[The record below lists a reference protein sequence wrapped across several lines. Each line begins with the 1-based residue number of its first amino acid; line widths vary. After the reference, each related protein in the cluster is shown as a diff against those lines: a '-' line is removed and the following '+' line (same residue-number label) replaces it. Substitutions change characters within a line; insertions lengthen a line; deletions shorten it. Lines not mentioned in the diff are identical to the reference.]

1 MLRRHQRS
9 HAATRKHRRGS
20 AGGRA
25 ERAPSWEQELIMGFS
40 EFLGNAKI
48 VTALRGALR
57 NNRVPQALLFTGPRG
72 VGKVTLARMFAQTA
86 NCESLADDFCG
97 ECSTCLRIAELADPQ
112 RLIEQGLV
120 ERGESADAAM
130 VERTPLILQTH
141 PDVWLL
147 VPDPV
152 RLKTPVARP
161 LLRVGQLRAVQRA
174 AYFQPM
180 GRRRVFILDGAET
193 MRWDVANVFLKIL
206 EEPPGSATLILTA
219 PSPYA
224 LLPTIVSRCLQFHF
238 APLPQAAVEKIL
250 KEKTDRKP
258 AEIKLAAQ
266 LAEGSPGLA
275 IEMHVDAAA
284 QRRRNAL
291 RILER
296 AAQGQGFAQLFSDT
310 SALAKDRD
318 SSFEDH
324 IGVFYGLLTDL
335 LELTSKVKEP
345 VLRNAPLAN
354 ELESLGKSVDTAW
367 VLRAIAGFDELY
379 AGARRNL
386 NRQLGLDA
394 LAASL
399 APVLSRASELRA

>member
-1 MLRRHQRS
+1 
-9 HAATRKHRRGS
+9 
-20 AGGRA
+20 
-25 ERAPSWEQELIMGFS
+25 MGFQ
-40 EFLGNAKI
+40 EFVGNERI
-48 VTALRGALR
+48 VAALRGALR
-57 NNRVPQALLFTGPRG
+57 AKRVPHALLFTGPRG
-72 VGKVTLARMFAQTA
+72 VGKFTLARMFAQAA
-86 NCESLADDFCG
+86 NCERLIDNFCG
-97 ECSTCLRIAELADPQ
+97 ECVTCQRISQLANPQ
-112 RLIEQGLV
+112 TLIEQGLI
-120 ERGESADAAM
+120 ERGESADAAT
-130 VERTPLILQTH
+130 VERVPLILQSH
-141 PDVWLL
+141 PDVWAL

-152 RLKTPVARP
+152 RLKNPVARP
-161 LLRVGQLRAVQRA
+161 MLRVGQLRAVQRA

-180 GRRRVFILDGAET
+180 GRRRVFVLDGAET

-238 APLPQAAVEKIL
+238 APLPQPAVEKIL
-250 KEKTDRKP
+250 KEKTNRKP

-275 IEMHVDAAA
+275 IEMDVDAAA
-284 QRRRNAL
+284 QRRRSAL

-310 SALAKDRD
+310 SAPAKDRD
-318 SSFEDH
+318 FSFEEQL
-324 IGVFYGLLTDL
+324 GVFYGLLTDL
-335 LELTSKVKEP
+335 LEITSKVKEP
-345 VLRNAPLAN
+345 ILRNVPLAK
-354 ELESLGKSVDTAW
+354 ELQSLGKSVDSAW
-367 VLRAIAGFDELY
+367 VLRTIAGFDEIY

-399 APVLSRASELRA
+399 SASVLRPSAPALDQHR

>member
-1 MLRRHQRS
+1 
-9 HAATRKHRRGS
+9 
-20 AGGRA
+20 
-25 ERAPSWEQELIMGFS
+25 MGLS
-40 EFLGNAKI
+40 EFLGNERI
-48 VTALRGALR
+48 VAALRGALR
-57 NNRVPQALLFTGPRG
+57 TNRVPHALLFTGPRG
-72 VGKVTLARMFAQTA
+72 VGKFTLARMFAQAT
-86 NCESLADDFCG
+86 NCERLTDDFCG
-97 ECSTCLRIAELADPQ
+97 ECATCQRISQLANPQ
-112 RLIEQGLV
+112 TLLEQGLV
-120 ERGESADAAM
+120 ERGESADAAT
-130 VERTPLILQTH
+130 VERVPLILQSH
-141 PDVWLL
+141 PDVWAL

-152 RLKTPVARP
+152 RLKSPVTRP
-161 LLRVGQLRAVQRA
+161 MLRVGQLRAVQRA

-238 APLPQAAVEKIL
+238 APLPQSSVEKIL
-250 KEKTDRKP
+250 KEKTARKP

-275 IEMHVDAAA
+275 IEMDVDATS
-284 QRRRNAL
+284 RRRKTAL

-296 AAQGQGFAQLFSDT
+296 AAHGQGFAQLFSDT

-318 SSFEDH
+318 SSFEDQ

-335 LELTSKVKEP
+335 LEITSKLKEP
-345 VLRNAPLAN
+345 ALRNVPLTK
-354 ELESLGKSVDTAW
+354 ELQSLAKSFDSAW

-394 LAASL
+394 LSASL
-399 APVLSRASELRA
+399 SPAVSQPSAPATDKL

>member
-1 MLRRHQRS
+1 
-9 HAATRKHRRGS
+9 
-20 AGGRA
+20 
-25 ERAPSWEQELIMGFS
+25 MGLS
-40 EFLGNAKI
+40 EFLGNERI

-57 NNRVPQALLFTGPRG
+57 TGRVPHALLVTGPRG
-72 VGKVTLARMFAQTA
+72 GGKFPLARMFAQAA
-86 NCESLADDFCG
+86 NCERLTDDFCG
-97 ECSTCLRIAELADPQ
+97 ECATCQRVSLLADPQ
-112 RLIEQGLV
+112 ALLEQGLA
-120 ERGESADAAM
+120 ERGESADAAT
-130 VERTPLILQTH
+130 VERVPLILQSH
-141 PDVWLL
+141 PEGGVM

-152 RLKTPVARP
+152 RLKSPVVRP
-161 LLRVGQLRAVQRA
+161 VLRIGQLRAVQRA

-238 APLPQAAVEKIL
+238 APLPQSAVEKIL

-275 IEMHVDAAA
+275 IEMDVNAAA
-284 QRRRNAL
+284 ERRKSAL
-291 RILER
+291 QILER
-296 AAQGQGFAQLFSDT
+296 AAQGPGFGQLFTAT

-318 SSFEDH
+318 SSFEDQ

-345 VLRNAPLAN
+345 VLRNAPLAK
-354 ELESLGKSVDTAW
+354 ELDSLSKSVDSAW
-367 VLRAIAGFDELY
+367 VLRAITGFDELY
-379 AGARRNL
+379 DKTAR
-386 NRQLGLDA
+386 QQTHTH
-394 LAASL
+394 
-399 APVLSRASELRA
+399 

>member
-1 MLRRHQRS
+1 
-9 HAATRKHRRGS
+9 
-20 AGGRA
+20 
-25 ERAPSWEQELIMGFS
+25 MGLS
-40 EFLGNAKI
+40 EFLGNERI

-57 NNRVPQALLFTGPRG
+57 SKRVPHALLFTGPRG
-72 VGKVTLARMFAQTA
+72 VGKFTLARMFAQAA
-86 NCESLADDFCG
+86 NCERLTDDFCG
-97 ECSTCLRIAELADPQ
+97 ECATCQRISQLADPQ
-112 RLIEQGLV
+112 TLLEQGLV
-120 ERGESADAAM
+120 ERGESADAAT
-130 VERTPLILQTH
+130 VERVPLILQSH
-141 PDVWLL
+141 PDVWAL

-152 RLKTPVARP
+152 RLKSPVARP
-161 LLRVGQLRAVQRA
+161 MLRVGQLRAVQRA

-180 GRRRVFILDGAET
+180 GRRRVFILDSAET

-206 EEPPGSATLILTA
+206 EEPPGSAMLILTA

-238 APLPQAAVEKIL
+238 APLPQASVEIIL
-250 KEKTDRKP
+250 KEKTNRKP

-275 IEMHVDAAA
+275 IEMDVHAAT
-284 QRRRNAL
+284 QRHRSAL

-310 SALAKDRD
+310 AALAKDRD
-318 SSFEDH
+318 SSFEDQ

-335 LELTSKVKEP
+335 LEITSKLKDP
-345 VLRNAPLAN
+345 LLRNAPLAK
-354 ELESLGKSVDTAW
+354 ELESLAESVDSAW
-367 VLRAIAGFDELY
+367 VLRAIAGFDELH

-399 APVLSRASELRA
+399 APALSPASALRP

>member
-1 MLRRHQRS
+1 
-9 HAATRKHRRGS
+9 
-20 AGGRA
+20 
-25 ERAPSWEQELIMGFS
+25 MGFS
-40 EFLGNAKI
+40 EFLGNQRI
-48 VTALRGALR
+48 VTALRGTLR
-57 NNRVPQALLFTGPRG
+57 SKRVPHALLFAGPRG
-72 VGKVTLARMFAQTA
+72 VGKFTLARMFAQAA
-86 NCESLADDFCG
+86 NCECLTDDFCG
-97 ECSTCLRIAELADPQ
+97 KCATCQRISQLADPQ
-112 RLIEQGLV
+112 TLLEQGLV
-120 ERGESADAAM
+120 ERGESADAAT
-130 VERTPLILQTH
+130 VERVPLILQSH
-141 PDVWLL
+141 PDVWAL

-152 RLKTPVARP
+152 RLKSPVARP
-161 LLRVGQLRAVQRA
+161 MLRVGQLRAVQRA

-193 MRWDVANVFLKIL
+193 MRWDIANVFLKLL

-238 APLPQAAVEKIL
+238 APLPQSAVEKIL
-250 KEKTDRKP
+250 KEKTDCQP

-275 IEMHVDAAA
+275 MEMDIDAAA

-296 AAQGQGFAQLFSDT
+296 AAQGQGFAELFSAT
-310 SALAKDRD
+310 SALAKDRN
-318 SSFEDH
+318 STLEDQ

-345 VLRNAPLAN
+345 VLRNAPLAK
-354 ELESLGKSVDTAW
+354 ELESLGKSVDSAW
-367 VLRAIAGFDELY
+367 VLRAIAGFDELH

-394 LAASL
+394 LATSL
-399 APVLSRASELRA
+399 APVLSRASEPRR